1 MRIASINSMSC
12 CKPNLSKRANL
23 REAEQPQIQTPIE
36 PSFKG
41 KETAVAGGLI
51 GAFVGALCAAGPVG
65 VLAVAAIGALLGAC
79 DEDLPNPGD
88 DDQKDDQNKQ
98 IGNNDQK

>member
-1 MRIASINSMSC
+1 MRITSINSMSC

-23 REAEQPQIQTPIE
+23 RELEQPQVQTPIE

-41 KETAVAGGLI
+41 KEKVVAGGLI
-51 GAFVGALCAAGPVG
+51 GAFAGALCAGPVG
-65 VLAVAAIGALLGAC
+65 MLAVAAIGALLGAC

>member
-1 MRIASINSMSC
+1 MRIASINSISC

-41 KETAVAGGLI
+41 KKETATIGGII
-51 GAFVGALCAAGPVG
+51 GAFAGALCAGPVG
-65 VLAVAAIGALLGAC
+65 MLAAAAFGALLGAC

>member
-1 MRIASINSMSC
+1 MRIASINSISC

>member
-41 KETAVAGGLI
+41 KRDATILGTISAI
-51 GAFVGALCAAGPVG
+51 TGALCLGPLGLLAGAALGG
-65 VLAVAAIGALLGAC
+65 LLGAST
-79 DEDLPNPGD
+79 EDTPIPGD